1 MGRLSVRQV
10 SLPSAAIRIME
21 LRIAVVALAA
31 AVMCP
36 SASVAEEYFRG
47 SQNSG
52 WWFTEIKCEIPDTKP
67 VWFGGTLKC
76 ENAFPPVVGTQEQE
90 FGVSVVLKYE
100 GGGED
105 WNPFARWDTGTHD
118 WQKTQS
124 VYYPKKP
131 VKSMILRVCAI
142 PGPGS
147 AQYRDIFVR
156 REDPG
161 PSVARWRRV
170 TERPF
175 ADEDWLYVTFPMAT
189 TWKSECG
196 GRTAA
201 GRAER
206 CAKVPVGPGAG
217 TARLFL
223 ERGGKSK
230 ETVIEFPAIDLP
242 RNTVPAGDVAVWT
255 EDSAVAVTP
264 LSFPAGNAERRVK
277 FALARRASASAQV
290 LVSTGVG
297 RTLDG
302 VTLDLGPLKRKDG
315 VAFKGTVRWE
325 RQGYVRRSL
334 EAVAHSLA
342 PDARMRW
349 IPDPLFPAA
358 PMKVREGSTQ
368 GAWVTVKAD
377 AAAAAGLYIGEIAVK
392 AGGNT
397 LARVPVQ
404 VRVLPLSL
412 PATFSCPAIHAVW
425 ETHVHGLYKERGAE
439 MLERMYDVM
448 LDHRL
453 DPDAC
458 GLRWYEPVPVEK
470 LKEWKRRGMRKTSA
484 IALNVKAKSPGQMWV
499 PDPTVEQTNDPKF
512 YEDIRDR
519 LRPYIEDVRKAG
531 LVDSIYVYG
540 FDERQDAYFP
550 GIAKFWRRF
559 KEDFPDVPV
568 MTTAFMYR
576 RKAEGKD
583 VSDWTVTDWHCPGM
597 PFWRKS
603 LTDELHALGKQAWWY
618 ICCGPVYPR
627 LNVGNEHPPLD
638 SRLLAWQQYAENC
651 DGVFNWGV
659 NYWHNRALADD
670 GDVYLKDWT
679 VGSGMSGDGLMF
691 YPGRNGP
698 LPTIRLANV
707 RDGVQDYEL
716 MKLAE
721 AKAGRE
727 PVLGVVR
734 RLSPDQTHPNRD
746 WRELRRAWVDLVGLA
761 CDICHD
767 VQTKN

>member
-1 MGRLSVRQV
+1 MRINLKTVCVLALFLAVGAVRGDEFF
-10 SLPSAAIRIME
+10 AGKA
-21 LRIAVVALAA
+21 
-31 AVMCP
+31 
-36 SASVAEEYFRG
+36 
-47 SQNSG
+47 NSG
-52 WWFTEIKCEIPDTKP
+52 WWFKEIRCETPDTRP
-67 VWFGGTLKC
+67 VWFGGTLRC

-105 WNPFARWDTGTHD
+105 WNPFAKWDVGTHG
-118 WQKTQS
+118 WQETQS

-131 VKSMILRVCAI
+131 VKSILLRVCAI

-161 PSVARWRRV
+161 PSVSRWRRV
-170 TERPF
+170 TDRPF
-175 ADEDWLYVTFPMAT
+175 ADEDYLYVTFPMPT
-189 TWKSECG
+189 DWKGECC
-196 GRTAA
+196 GRTAG

-206 CAKVPVGPGAG
+206 RVKIPVGPEAG
-217 TARLFL
+217 TVKLFL
-223 ERGGKSK
+223 KRNGKSK
-230 ETVIEFPAIDLP
+230 EVAIEFPALDLP
-242 RNTVPAGDVAVWT
+242 RSTVPAGGVAVWT
-255 EDSAVAVTP
+255 EDPSVAVTP
-264 LSFPAGNAERRVK
+264 LSFPATNAPRRVLL
-277 FALARRASASAQV
+277 ALARRASASAQV

-302 VTLDLGPLKRKDG
+302 VTLDIGALKRQDG
-315 VAFKGTVRWE
+315 AAFKGTVKWE

-334 EAVAHSLA
+334 EAVAHPMA
-342 PDARMRW
+342 PDGRVRW

-377 AAAAAGLYIGEIAVK
+377 AEAAAGWYTGEIAVK
-392 AGGNT
+392 ADGEE

-404 VRVLPLSL
+404 LRVLPLSL
-412 PATFSCPAIHAVW
+412 PETFSCPAIHAVW
-425 ETHVHGLYKERGAE
+425 ESHVHGLYKERGAE
-439 MLERMYDVM
+439 MLDRMYDTM
-448 LDHRL
+448 LDYRL

-458 GLRWYEPVPVEK
+458 GLRWYEPVPVDR
-470 LKEWKRRGMRKTSA
+470 LLEWKKRGMRKTSA
-484 IALNVKAKSPGQMWV
+484 LALNVKTKSPGQMWV

-519 LRPYIEDVRKAG
+519 LKPYIEEVRKAG
-531 LVDSIYVYG
+531 LIDSIYVYG
-540 FDERQDAYFP
+540 FDERWDAYFP

-559 KEDFPDVPV
+559 KEDLPDVPV

-576 RKAEGKD
+576 RRAEGKN
-583 VSDWTVTDWHCPGM
+583 VPDWTVTDWHCPGM
-597 PFWRKS
+597 PFWRKP

-638 SRLLAWQQYAENC
+638 CRLLTWQQYAENC

-659 NYWHNRALADD
+659 NYWHNRKPTDD
-670 GDVYLKDWT
+670 SDVYLKDWNL
-679 VGSGMSGDGLMF
+679 GSGMSGDGLMF
-691 YPGRNGP
+691 YPGKSGP

-721 AKAGRE
+721 AKVGRE
-727 PVLGVVR
+727 AVLEIVR
-734 RLSPDQTHPNRD
+734 RISPDQTHPNRD
-746 WRELRRAWVDLVGLA
+746 WRELRHAWVYLVRLA
-761 CDICHD
+761 TAAKFKEKSKETDYEP
-767 VQTKN
+767 K

>member
-1 MGRLSVRQV
+1 MECSRRSLHVALGALAVPRL
-10 SLPSAAIRIME
+10 
-21 LRIAVVALAA
+21 LAA
-31 AVMCP
+31 AALLACAAARADEFFAGKP
-36 SASVAEEYFRG
+36 H
-47 SQNSG
+47 SG
-52 WWFTEIKCEIPDTKP
+52 WWFKEIKCETPDVRP
-67 VWFGGTLKC
+67 VWFGGALRC
-76 ENAFPPVVGTQEQE
+76 ENAFPPVVGTQAQE

-105 WNPFARWDTGTHD
+105 WNPFAKWDTGTHD
-118 WQKTQS
+118 WQETQG

-131 VKSMILRVCAI
+131 VKSILLRVCAI

-156 REDPG
+156 RGDPG

-189 TWKSECG
+189 DWKSECG
-196 GRTAA
+196 GRTAC
-201 GRAER
+201 GHAER
-206 CAKVPVGPGAG
+206 HAKVPVGSVAG
-217 TARLFL
+217 TAKLFL
-223 ERGGKSK
+223 SRGGKSK
-230 ETVIEFPAIDLP
+230 EVAIEFPALDLP
-242 RNTVPAGDVAVWT
+242 RNTVPAGGVAVWT

-264 LSFPAGNAERRVK
+264 LSFPATNASRRVRL
-277 FALARRASASAQV
+277 ALARRASASAQI
-290 LVSTGVG
+290 LVSTGAG
-297 RTLDG
+297 RALSG
-302 VTLDLGPLKRKDG
+302 VALEVGPLKRQDG
-315 VAFKGTVRWE
+315 VGFRGSVKWE
-325 RQGYVRRSL
+325 RQGYVRRSF
-334 EAVAHSLA
+334 EAVAHPMS
-342 PDARMRW
+342 PDGRVRW
-349 IPDPLFPAA
+349 IPDPLLPAA

-368 GAWVTVKAD
+368 GAWVTAKAS
-377 AAAAAGLYIGEIAVK
+377 AEAAAGLYTGEIAVK
-392 AGGNT
+392 ADGKT

-412 PATFSCPAIHAVW
+412 PKTFSCPAIHAVW
-425 ETHVHGLYKERGAE
+425 ESHVHGLYKERGAE

-484 IALNVKAKSPGQMWV
+484 IALNVAAKSPGQMWV

-519 LRPYIEDVRKAG
+519 LRPYVDAVRKAG

-540 FDERQDAYFP
+540 FDERQDAHFP

-559 KEDFPDVPV
+559 KADFPDVPM

-576 RKAEGKD
+576 RRAEGRE
-583 VSDWTVTDWHCPGM
+583 VPDWTVTDWHCPCM
-597 PFWRKS
+597 PFWRQP

-627 LNVGNEHPPLD
+627 LNVGNEHPPID
-638 SRLLAWQQYAENC
+638 CRLLAWQQYAEGC

-659 NYWHNRALADD
+659 NYWHQRKLVDD
-670 GDVYLKDWT
+670 GDVYFGGWNL
-679 VGSGMSGDGLMF
+679 GGGMSGDGLMF
-691 YPGRNGP
+691 YPGRSGP
-698 LPTIRLANV
+698 VPTIRLANV
-707 RDGVQDYEL
+707 RDGVQDYEM

-721 AKAGRE
+721 AKAGRDAA
-727 PVLGVVR
+727 LGVVR
-734 RLSPDQTHPNRD
+734 RISPDQTHPNRD
-746 WRELRRAWVDLVGLA
+746 WRELRRAWVDLVRLA
-761 CDICHD
+761 AASTSLSCDAP
-767 VQTKN
+767 